1 MMIMSEDKFLA
12 FKGLKQY
19 DPSMGWA
26 SVHNLTEQ
34 HAAELNPPVQP
45 HFDEMQS
52 HQQVQSLQAVADAAR
67 EDSLP
72 APEEV
77 LQDPLLGELFEQ
89 LNQPPQ
95 DELAHSWKIIATSV
109 NVLSQR
115 MSQQRELRRRLSAMD
130 EELDKLRHTILQDL
144 QEIQRASDQQLSM
157 ARLRAEVS
165 SLAQARLSTRLR
177 NSST

>member
-1 MMIMSEDKFLA
+1 MSEDKFLA

-19 DPSMGWA
+19 DPGMGWA
-26 SVHNLTEQ
+26 SVHNFTEQ
-34 HAAELNPPVQP
+34 SAADMNQMTQ
-45 HFDEMQS
+45 HHYDETQS
-52 HQQVQSLQAVADAAR
+52 QQHVQSLQAVADAVR
-67 EDSLP
+67 EDALP
-72 APEEV
+72 KQEEV

-95 DELAHSWKIIATSV
+95 DELAHNWKIIATSV

-115 MSQQRELRRRLSAMD
+115 MSQQRELRRRLSSID
-130 EELDKLRHTILQDL
+130 EELDKLRNTILQDL

-165 SLAQARLSTRLR
+165 SLAQARLSSKLR
-177 NSST
+177 NTAP

>member
-1 MMIMSEDKFLA
+1 MSEEKFLA

-19 DPSMGWA
+19 DPGMGWA
-26 SVHNLTEQ
+26 SVHNFTEQ
-34 HAAELNPPVQP
+34 SAAEMNQMTQQQ
-45 HFDEMQS
+45 FDEVQA
-52 HQQVQSLQAVADAAR
+52 QQQAQSLQAVADAVR
-67 EDSLP
+67 EDAMP
-72 APEEV
+72 KPEEV

-95 DELAHSWKIIATSV
+95 DELAHNWKIIATSV

-115 MSQQRELRRRLSAMD
+115 MSQQRELRRRLSSID
-130 EELDKLRHTILQDL
+130 EELDKLRNTILQDL

-165 SLAQARLSTRLR
+165 SLAQARLSSKLR
-177 NSST
+177 NTST

>member
-1 MMIMSEDKFLA
+1 MTTMSEEKFLA

-19 DPSMGWA
+19 DPGMGWA
-26 SVHNLTEQ
+26 SVHNFTEQ
-34 HAAELNPPVQP
+34 SAADMNTMSQ
-45 HFDEMQS
+45 HSFDEQQS
-52 HQQVQSLQAVADAAR
+52 QQQAQSLQALAEAVR
-67 EDSLP
+67 EDAQP
-72 APEEV
+72 KPEEV

-95 DELAHSWKIIATSV
+95 DELAHNWKIIATSV

-115 MSQQRELRRRLSAMD
+115 MSQQRELRRRLSSID
-130 EELDKLRHTILQDL
+130 EELDKLRNTILQDL

-165 SLAQARLSTRLR
+165 SLAQARLSSKLR
-177 NSST
+177 NTAP

>member
-1 MMIMSEDKFLA
+1 MSEEKFLA

-19 DPSMGWA
+19 EPGTGWA
-26 SVHNLTEQ
+26 SVHNFTDPNATDMQTMTQ
-34 HAAELNPPVQP
+34 HA
-45 HFDEMQS
+45 FDEQQS
-52 HQQVQSLQAVADAAR
+52 QQQTQSLQALAAAAR
-67 EDSLP
+67 EDAQP
-72 APEEV
+72 KPEEV

-95 DELAHSWKIIATSV
+95 DELAHNWKIIATSV

-115 MSQQRELRRRLSAMD
+115 MSQQRELRRRLASID
-130 EELDKLRHTILQDL
+130 EELDKLRNTILQDL

-165 SLAQARLSTRLR
+165 SLAQARLSSKLR
-177 NSST
+177 NTST

>member
-1 MMIMSEDKFLA
+1 MSEEKFLT

-19 DPSMGWA
+19 DPGMGWT
-26 SVHNLTEQ
+26 SVHNFTEQ
-34 HAAELNPPVQP
+34 SAADMNQMSQH
-45 HFDEMQS
+45 HFDEAQS
-52 HQQVQSLQAVADAAR
+52 QQHAQSLQAVADAVRDDA
-67 EDSLP
+67 LP
-72 APEEV
+72 KPEEV

-95 DELAHSWKIIATSV
+95 DELAHNWKIIATSV

-115 MSQQRELRRRLSAMD
+115 MSQQRELRRRLSSID
-130 EELDKLRHTILQDL
+130 EELDKLRNTILQDL

-165 SLAQARLSTRLR
+165 SLAQARLSSKLR
-177 NSST
+177 NTAP

>member
-1 MMIMSEDKFLA
+1 MHIMSEEKFLA

-19 DPSMGWA
+19 DPGMGWA
-26 SVHNLTEQ
+26 SVHNFTEQ
-34 HAAELNPPVQP
+34 SAAEMNQMTQQQ
-45 HFDEMQS
+45 FDEVQA
-52 HQQVQSLQAVADAAR
+52 QQQAQSLQAVADAVR
-67 EDSLP
+67 EDAMP
-72 APEEV
+72 KPEEV

-95 DELAHSWKIIATSV
+95 DELAHNWKIIATSV

-115 MSQQRELRRRLSAMD
+115 MSQQRELRRRLSSID
-130 EELDKLRHTILQDL
+130 EELDKLRNTILQDL

-165 SLAQARLSTRLR
+165 SLAQARLSSKLR
-177 NSST
+177 NTST

>member
-1 MMIMSEDKFLA
+1 MSEEKFLA

-19 DPSMGWA
+19 DPGLGWA
-26 SVHNLTEQ
+26 SVHNNTEQ
-34 HAAELNPPVQP
+34 HADDMQTMSQ
-45 HFDEMQS
+45 HSFDEQQS
-52 HQQVQSLQAVADAAR
+52 QQQAQSLQALAEAVR
-67 EDSLP
+67 EDAQP
-72 APEEV
+72 KPEEV

-95 DELAHSWKIIATSV
+95 DELAHNWKIIATSV

-115 MSQQRELRRRLSAMD
+115 MSQQRELRRRLSSID
-130 EELDKLRHTILQDL
+130 EELDKLRNTILQDL

-165 SLAQARLSTRLR
+165 SLAQARLSSKLR
-177 NSST
+177 NTST

>member
-1 MMIMSEDKFLA
+1 MHIMSEEKFLA

-19 DPSMGWA
+19 DPGMGWA
-26 SVHNLTEQ
+26 SVHNFTEQ
-34 HAAELNPPVQP
+34 SAAEMNQMTQQQ
-45 HFDEMQS
+45 FDEVQA
-52 HQQVQSLQAVADAAR
+52 QQQAQSLQAVADAVR
-67 EDSLP
+67 EDAMP
-72 APEEV
+72 KPEEV

-95 DELAHSWKIIATSV
+95 DELAHNWKIIATSV

-115 MSQQRELRRRLSAMD
+115 MSQQRELRRRLSSID
-130 EELDKLRHTILQDL
+130 EELDKLRNTILQDL

-165 SLAQARLSTRLR
+165 SLAQARLSSKLR
-177 NSST
+177 NTPT

>member
-1 MMIMSEDKFLA
+1 MTTMSEEKFLA

-19 DPSMGWA
+19 DPGMGWA
-26 SVHNLTEQ
+26 SVHNFTEQ
-34 HAAELNPPVQP
+34 SAADMNTMTQH
-45 HFDEMQS
+45 HFDEAQS
-52 HQQVQSLQAVADAAR
+52 QQHAQSLQAVADAVR
-67 EDSLP
+67 EDAQP
-72 APEEV
+72 KPEEV

-95 DELAHSWKIIATSV
+95 DELAHNWKIIATSV

-115 MSQQRELRRRLSAMD
+115 MSQQRELRRRLSSID
-130 EELDKLRHTILQDL
+130 EELDKLRNTILQDL

-165 SLAQARLSTRLR
+165 SLAQARLSSKLR
-177 NSST
+177 NTST

>member
-1 MMIMSEDKFLA
+1 MSEEKFLA

-19 DPSMGWA
+19 DPGMGWA
-26 SVHNLTEQ
+26 SVHNNTEQ
-34 HAAELNPPVQP
+34 HADDMQTMSQ
-45 HFDEMQS
+45 HSFDEQQS
-52 HQQVQSLQAVADAAR
+52 QQQAQSLQALAEAVR
-67 EDSLP
+67 EDAQP
-72 APEEV
+72 KPEEV

-95 DELAHSWKIIATSV
+95 DELAHNWKIIATSV

-115 MSQQRELRRRLSAMD
+115 MSQQRELRRRLSSID
-130 EELDKLRHTILQDL
+130 EELDKLRNTILQDL

-165 SLAQARLSTRLR
+165 SLAQARLSSKLR
-177 NSST
+177 NTST

>member
-1 MMIMSEDKFLA
+1 MSEEKFLA

-19 DPSMGWA
+19 DPGMGWA
-26 SVHNLTEQ
+26 SVHNFTESPHAPAEPMSQ
-34 HAAELNPPVQP
+34 H

-52 HQQVQSLQAVADAAR
+52 MQQAQSLQAVADAAR
-67 EDSLP
+67 DE
-72 APEEV
+72 APVQSEQV

-89 LNQPPQ
+89 LHQPPQ
-95 DELAHSWKIIATSV
+95 DELAHNWKIIASSV
-109 NVLSQR
+109 SILSQR

-130 EELDKLRHTILQDL
+130 QELDNLRNTILHDL

-165 SLAQARLSTRLR
+165 SLAQARLSSKLR
-177 NSST
+177 SSPN